1 MTDGPT
7 GAAEA
12 AALRKVAATWP
23 EHLLTPAQ
31 YAEVELLLNGALAP
45 RTGFTRDEPL
55 AVRIDVVAGNP
66 IALRDDE
73 GAAIAAMDVED
84 VWTGDD
90 GHRLAAG
97 PLRAIEGVVHHDF
110 RDYRQTPDDVRKLA
124 AEHGWTRLLAY
135 QPRQAVTQEQVDVL
149 LSAAQRTQSAVMLQ
163 PLHRPHDVGD
173 LEWYARARSAVLVGE
188 VIAEELGADQFA
200 LALTPDPGEA
210 LGARVARNYGATHL
224 AIDAGARVERD
235 EVGSALELVRLAET
249 RTATLLPAVA
259 AEVAGLHP
267 PADRSGFTVFFTGLS
282 GSGKSTVAKAVAAR
296 LLEIGPR
303 RVTLLDG
310 DVVRRHLSSELT
322 FSAEHR
328 DLNIRRIGFVAGEV
342 TRHGGVAVCAP
353 IAPYDATRKDVRAM
367 VEKTGGFVLV
377 HVATP
382 VEVCEDRDRK
392 GLYARARAGDLPGFT
407 GVSDPYEMPTDAEVS
422 IDTTT
427 GTVDDA
433 ADIVLSY
440 LRTAGWLGAD

>member
-1 MTDGPT
+1 LTDIS
-7 GAAEA
+7 EA

-23 EHLLTPAQ
+23 EHVLTPVQ
-31 YAEVELLLNGALAP
+31 FAELELLLSGALAP
-45 RTGFTRDEPL
+45 RTGFTRAEPL
-55 AVRIDVVAGNP
+55 AVKLELSSGDPV
-66 IALRDDE
+66 ALRDDE
-73 GAAIAAMDVED
+73 GAAIAVLDVAD
-84 VWTGDD
+84 AWIADD
-90 GHRLAAG
+90 GQRLVAG
-97 PLRAIEGVVHHDF
+97 AVRPVEGVVHHDF
-110 RDYRQTPDDVRKLA
+110 RGYRLTPDDVRKLA

-135 QPRQAVTQEQVDVL
+135 QPRQVMTQEQLDALLAAAHRTDAAVL
-149 LSAAQRTQSAVMLQ
+149 LQ
-163 PLHRPHDVGD
+163 PLHRPHEVGD
-173 LEWYARARSAVLVGE
+173 LEWYARTRSAVIVGE
-188 VIAEELGADQFA
+188 MIAEDRGPDRFA
-200 LALTPDPGEA
+200 LALTPDPGEL

-224 AIDAGARVERD
+224 AVDAGTRIERD
-235 EVGSALELVRLAET
+235 EVGRALDVVRLAEM
-249 RTATLLPAVA
+249 RTATLPPAVA
-259 AEVAGLHP
+259 AELAALRP
-267 PADRSGFTVFFTGLS
+267 PPGRSGFTVFFTGLS
-282 GSGKSTVAKAVAAR
+282 GSGKSTVAKALAAR

-367 VEKTGGFVLV
+367 VERTGGFVLV

-382 VEVCEDRDRK
+382 VEVCEERDRK

-407 GVSDPYEMPTDAEVS
+407 GVSDPYEAPADAEVV
-422 IDTTT
+422 IDTTS

-433 ADIVLSY
+433 ADVVLNY
-440 LRTAGWLGAD
+440 LHTAGWLPPD